1 MVLEAADKN
10 GEIAPERFL
19 IEEIRLFLLEVDNSV
34 RSVDATSC
42 AFFASPAQLGPR
54 ISALGKSG
62 CLILSLQLR
71 LAKNWDRLELKA
83 YFSKKPVKKIF
94 SLLGGKIEF
103 EFYYI
108 KFKVNTY
115 FLNRR

>member
-103 EFYYI
+103 EFYVIY
-108 KFKVNTY
+108 NY
-115 FLNRR
+115 